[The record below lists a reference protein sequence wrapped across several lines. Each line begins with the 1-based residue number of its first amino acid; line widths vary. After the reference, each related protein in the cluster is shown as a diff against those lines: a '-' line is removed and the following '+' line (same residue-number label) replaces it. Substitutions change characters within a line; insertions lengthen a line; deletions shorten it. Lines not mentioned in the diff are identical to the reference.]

1 MANFLMCCAALFW
14 GATFIAQK
22 TGMETIGPMGFT
34 FGRYVI
40 GAAILLPLAI
50 LEMTKV
56 NLYTAARQN
65 RQIASCGPVAE
76 WLCSGLQNRLHRF
89 NSGPGLH
96 HFILLMRLHLLIT
109 ASVMHA
115 CGTPNR

>member
-1 MANFLMCCAALFW
+1 MSRAMANFLMCCTALFW

-50 LEMTKV
+50 LEIKKV
-56 NLYTAARQN
+56 NLFNAVRQN
-65 RQIASCGPVAE
+65 RQICIGAF
-76 WLCSGLQNRLHRF
+76 GLSRQQRSRE
-89 NSGPGLH
+89 
-96 HFILLMRLHLLIT
+96 
-109 ASVMHA
+109 
-115 CGTPNR
+115 